1 MTETVPGNLGDMPV
15 EDFRLYGHRVIDWV
29 ADYLTDVGNHP
40 VYPGVRSGD
49 LLEELPDAAPGQGD
63 TMDQILA
70 DVDRLIMPGLVHWNH
85 PRFFAYFTSS
95 ASGPGIFGELLSTV
109 FNVNSMLWHSCPTA
123 TELEQTTLSWLRQML
138 GLPPE
143 FLGIMYDGGSS
154 STFHAIA
161 AARENLAD
169 LKIREHGLAGRSDL
183 PRLRIY
189 TSEQGHSSID
199 KAAVALGLG
208 LDGVRRVEVNDEYQ
222 MDTQSLA
229 KAIAEDRRNGIL
241 PFCVVATVGTTSCT
255 SIDPVSSISDIC
267 KREGL
272 WLHVDAAHGGP
283 AAIVPEMRSVLDG
296 CGRAHS
302 IVVNPHKWLFV
313 PLDLSVLYT
322 SKPDVL
328 KRAFTL
334 VPEYLRT
341 DTVDEVVNYMDYG
354 IPLGRR
360 FRALKLWFVLRYF
373 GVDGIAE
380 RIREHIRLGRLFAE
394 WIDANPEFERLAPVP
409 LSTVCFRAHPPGIE
423 DDTSL
428 DHLNEQ
434 LLQAVNRSGDAFLSH
449 TKLSGRFVL
458 RLVISHLRTETE
470 DVARVWEIIQ
480 KNLQI
485 IRS

>member
-1 MTETVPGNLGDMPV
+1 MPTE
-15 EDFRLYGHRVIDWV
+15 EFRSYGHQTVDWV
-29 ADYLTDVGNHP
+29 ANFLANIDSLP
-40 VYPGVRSGD
+40 VMPIVRPGAVCS
-49 LLEELPDAAPGQGD
+49 ELPNCPPIPGE
-63 TMDQILA
+63 TMDQILS
-70 DVDRLIMPGLVHWNH
+70 DIDTVIMSSIGHWNH
-85 PRFFAYFTSS
+85 PSFFAYFNSS
-95 ASGPGIFGELLSTV
+95 GSAPGILAELLIAA
-109 FNVNSMLWHSCPTA
+109 FNTNSMLWYSSPAA
-123 TELEQTTLSWLRQML
+123 TELEQTTLDWLRQML
-138 GLPPE
+138 GLPPA
-143 FLGIMYDGGSS
+143 FFGIIYEGGSS

-161 AARENLAD
+161 AARENLTD
-169 LKIREHGLAGRSDL
+169 LKIREHGLAGRNDL

-189 TSEQGHSSID
+189 ASEQGHSSID
-199 KAAVALGLG
+199 KASVALGLG
-208 LDGVRRVEVNDEYQ
+208 LAGVRRVDVNDGYQ
-222 MDTQSLA
+222 MDPQRLA
-229 KAIAEDRRNGIL
+229 KAIAEDRSAGIL

-255 SIDPVSSISDIC
+255 SIDPIPAIADIC
-267 KREGL
+267 EREGL

-283 AAIVPEMRSVLDG
+283 AAIVPEMRYVLDG